1 MNVGDEH
8 SQSFWMLESP
18 VVDAPPLTG
27 DESCDVL
34 VIGSGIAGLST
45 AYELARF
52 GRSVIV
58 IDRGG
63 IGNGMSARTTA
74 HLASELDDFYSELIR
89 TRSADDARLY
99 HESQVAAINRIE
111 AICRDETIDCDF
123 RRLDAFLVPT
133 EEGPIADLQEEFD
146 ACRAIGAEV
155 EWAERAPIDGLDTGR
170 CLKFPNQAR
179 FHPTRYLKGLAQA
192 IERLGGRF
200 YANTAYV
207 GHDESDD
214 HVRIDTEGG
223 PAIRASAAVFAT
235 NSPVNDK
242 VAIHTKQTPD
252 RTYVVAGR
260 VPRGSAPDILL
271 WDTYD
276 AYHYARIQE
285 LDETSDLLIAG
296 GEDHRSGEA
305 TDMDERLGRLAD
317 WTRKRFPTFTTVDF
331 SWSGQVLEPID
342 FMPFS
347 GLNPGSRRIYVHTG
361 DSGQGITNG
370 VAGSLTI
377 APLVLGEKNRFA
389 ELLDPGRTT
398 LSTSSASEFA
408 SGQAGVVKNL
418 SEYVG
423 PGEIDTVDELKP
435 GEGAV
440 MREGASRIAVY
451 RDRDGA
457 LVRRSAV
464 CTHIGCIVHWNGFE
478 QCWDCPCHGSQFS
491 PDGAVLNGPA
501 VRPLAE
507 VD

>member
-1 MNVGDEH
+1 
-8 SQSFWMLESP
+8 
-18 VVDAPPLTG
+18 
-27 DESCDVL
+27 
-34 VIGSGIAGLST
+34 
-45 AYELARF
+45 
-52 GRSVIV
+52 
-58 IDRGG
+58 
-63 IGNGMSARTTA
+63 
-74 HLASELDDFYSELIR
+74 
-89 TRSADDARLY
+89 
-99 HESQVAAINRIE
+99 
-111 AICRDETIDCDF
+111 
-123 RRLDAFLVPT
+123 
-133 EEGPIADLQEEFD
+133 
-146 ACRAIGAEV
+146 
-155 EWAERAPIDGLDTGR
+155 
-170 CLKFPNQAR
+170 
-179 FHPTRYLKGLAQA
+179 
-192 IERLGGRF
+192 
-200 YANTAYV
+200 
-207 GHDESDD
+207 
-214 HVRIDTEGG
+214 
-223 PAIRASAAVFAT
+223 
-235 NSPVNDK
+235 
-242 VAIHTKQTPD
+242 
-252 RTYVVAGR
+252 
-260 VPRGSAPDILL
+260 
-271 WDTYD
+271 
-276 AYHYARIQE
+276 
-285 LDETSDLLIAG
+285 
-296 GEDHRSGEA
+296 
-305 TDMDERLGRLAD
+305 MDERLGRLAD

-347 GLNPGSRRIYVHTG
+347 GLNPGNRRIYVHTG

-408 SGQAGVVKNL
+408 SGQAGVVTNL

-440 MREGASRIAVY
+440 MREGASRVAVY

-478 QCWDCPCHGSQFS
+478 QCWDCPCHGSQFA